1 MKELGFFATLSSS
14 SKCFCSIYTT
24 SVFFFPLPKKW
35 CKLGQH
41 EEAKEGIVFVFSG
54 EK

>member
-1 MKELGFFATLSSS
+1 MFLFYLYNE
-14 SKCFCSIYTT
+14 CI
-24 SVFFFPLPKKW
+24 FFPLSKKW